1 MKVAYL
7 IMGHRDP
14 QQILRLM
21 DALRD
26 SASFFVIHID
36 GRAPDSVFGPL
47 RDYAA
52 ANLGVFLARRIRC
65 YWGSFG
71 IANAMV
77 ECVKTT
83 VQSGLHFDYA
93 ILLSAQDYPI
103 KSADQIRGFLE
114 ENKGAEFIES
124 FELDKPN
131 RWTNHAGP
139 YQAMNR
145 VGYWTFFIRS
155 RPFHLHIP
163 RRLPFGWRPFGGSQ
177 WWGLSRECVLFLENT
192 FRTKRQVI
200 RYFRHVFIPDESL
213 FQTVIANEPAFSGR
227 IVNNDLRHIDWE
239 RPNPKYPRTLD
250 MEDFDRLRNSPK
262 LFARKFEIDRS
273 KDLLEKVDAEL
284 LSPVKVS

>member
-21 DALRD
+21 NALRS
-26 SASFFVIHID
+26 SAAFFVIHID
-36 GRAPDSVFGPL
+36 KRAADSVFAPL
-47 RDYAA
+47 REYAA
-52 ANLGVFLARRIRC
+52 GRSDVFLAPRIRC

-77 ECVKTT
+77 ECVKTA
-83 VQSGLHFDYA
+83 VKAGAHFDYA

-103 KSADQIRGFLE
+103 KRGDEIKGFLE
-114 ENKGAEFIES
+114 KNQGAEFIES

-131 RWTNHAGP
+131 RWTSHAGP

-145 VGYWTFFIRS
+145 VGYWTFFLRS
-155 RPFHLHIP
+155 RPFHLRIP
-163 RRLPFGWRPFGGSQ
+163 RRFPFGWRPFGGSQ
-177 WWGLSRECVLFLENT
+177 WWGLSRECVLYLENT
-192 FRTKRQVI
+192 FRTKPKVI

-213 FQTVIANEPAFSGR
+213 FQTVIANETRFSGR
-227 IVNNDLRHIDWE
+227 IVNNDLRHIDWD

-250 MEDFDRLRNSPK
+250 MEDFERLRDSPK
-262 LFARKFEIDRS
+262 LFARKFEIERS
-273 KDLLEKVDAEL
+273 RDLLDRVDAEL
-284 LSPVKVS
+284 LSNSEGG